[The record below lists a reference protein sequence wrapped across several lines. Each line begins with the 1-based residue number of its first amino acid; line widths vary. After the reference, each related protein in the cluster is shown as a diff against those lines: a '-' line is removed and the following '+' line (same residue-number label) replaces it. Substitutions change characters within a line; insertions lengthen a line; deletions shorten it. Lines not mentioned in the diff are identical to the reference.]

1 MNYADVY
8 LKLKEMHPNA
18 GCELNYST
26 PFELLVAVILS
37 AQCTDKRVNI
47 VTDKLFK
54 VYNTPE
60 QFARLTVE
68 ELKPYIFS
76 TGFYNNK
83 AKNILAA
90 SREIVEKY
98 SGEVPREM
106 DKLVALAGVGRK
118 TASVVMTVAY
128 DEPAMPVDTHVFR
141 VSRRIGIASGN
152 TVEKVERE
160 LCKAYPAEQWNT
172 LHHTLIFH
180 GRYVCKAQKPACG
193 ECKLKGICLYS
204 IGKDKETEEAKDV
217 SRCCDD
223 IH

>member
-26 PFELLVAVILS
+26 SFELLVAVILS

-83 AKNILAA
+83 AKNIIAA

-180 GRYVCKAQKPACG
+180 GRYVCKAQKPACAG
-193 ECKLKGICLYS
+193 CELKTRCKYY
-204 IGKDKETEEAKDV
+204 EHRQTV
-217 SRCCDD
+217 
-223 IH
+223 

>member
-8 LKLKEMHPNA
+8 NKLKEMHPNA

-47 VTDKLFK
+47 VTETLFK
-54 VYNTPE
+54 VYDTPE
-60 QFARLTVE
+60 QFARLTPE

-83 AKNILAA
+83 AKNIIAA

-160 LCKAYPAEQWNT
+160 LCSAYPAEQWNT

-180 GRYVCKAQKPACG
+180 GRYICKALKPACDG
-193 ECKLKGICLYS
+193 CKLKGICLYS
-204 IGKDKETEEAKDV
+204 VGKDKEKEEAKDV
-217 SRCCDD
+217 SRRCDD